1 MSSVRFVFPK
11 NRLTEQLRVPG
22 GLPVAEALESAE
34 ANLAELQPECL
45 DELVALTAEAA
56 ACFARFPAAFAPKP
70 LKELYAIA
78 VRGVGIGHICGA
90 PAADTT
96 LISLCDLLDHLGA
109 TSRWDQEAVAV
120 HVQTLQLLVGQAGKE
135 ITPEAETAIL
145 SGLKKV
151 SERYARETATGDDA

>member
-11 NRLTEQLRVPG
+11 IKLAEQLRVPG
-22 GLPVAEALESAE
+22 GKAVAEALDSAE

-45 DELVALTAEAA
+45 DELRALADAA
-56 ACFARFPAAFAPKP
+56 VACFATFPAAFAPEP

-78 VRGVGIGHICGA
+78 VRGVGIGAISGA

-120 HVQTLQLLVGQAGKE
+120 HVHTLQLLVSQAGKGM
-135 ITPEAETAIL
+135 TPEAEAAIL

-151 SERYARETATGDDA
+151 SQRYAQAKTADGDS

>member
-11 NRLTEQLRVPG
+11 IKLSEQLRVPG
-22 GLPVAEALESAE
+22 GLPVVEALEGAD
-34 ANLAELQPECL
+34 ANLATLQPECL
-45 DELVALTAEAA
+45 DELKALTEAA
-56 ACFARFPAAFAPKP
+56 MACFARFPKTFAPEP
-70 LKELYAIA
+70 LKELYAIV
-78 VRGVGIGHICGA
+78 VRGVGIGAISGA

-120 HVQTLQLLVGQAGKE
+120 HVHTLQLLVSQAGKGM
-135 ITPEAETAIL
+135 TPEAETAIL

-151 SERYARETATGDDA
+151 SQRYAKSQDGEGQ

>member
-11 NRLTEQLRVPG
+11 LKLAEQLRVPG
-22 GLPVAEALESAE
+22 GKPVAEAVEDAE
-34 ANLAELQPECL
+34 ANLATLQPECL
-45 DELVALTAEAA
+45 DELKALTEAAA
-56 ACFARFPAAFAPKP
+56 ACFARFPSAFAPEP
-70 LKELYAIA
+70 LKDLYAIA
-78 VRGVGIGHICGA
+78 VRGVGIGAISGA

-120 HVQTLQLLVGQAGKE
+120 HVHTLQLLASQAGKGL
-135 ITPEAETAIL
+135 TPEAETAIL

-151 SERYARETATGDDA
+151 SQRYAQSKEA